1 MPLSAKL
8 VVVGGEVKTAE
19 IKLRLPSTIGRGR
32 GATIMLPHP
41 LVSRTHCELYEA
53 DGRLMV
59 RDLGSLNGTFIN
71 NQRVTEAALPAGEL
85 LTVGTVTFRA
95 VYETDEE
102 AAGPPS
108 GPAPVMRGGRSQDT
122 DPAGTIRANPPPE
135 SLSKTPAAPHDA
147 EFNFAQPLVNFDDE
161 PAPPAPKPE
170 AKKAPA
176 RSEATVEELDA
187 IEVAVEPPAAKPA
200 PPAAAKPVAPA
211 PTKPAPAKPAAAAP
225 AKPAPPAAKPAA
237 ASPAPPAPAAP
248 SPAPSQPTAAPAA
261 TPAPVAKDAKT
272 TADSRWSEGPDA
284 ETAAAG
290 EDDDDFNDFLK
301 SLGSK

>member
-102 AAGPPS
+102 AGGPPPGP
-108 GPAPVMRGGRSQDT
+108 GPALKTGRSHDT
-122 DPAGTIRANPPPE
+122 DLAGTMRANPPQE
-135 SLSKTPAAPHDA
+135 SAAKTPVAPHDA
-147 EFNFAQPLVNFDDE
+147 DFNFAQPLVNFEDDE
-161 PAPPAPKPE
+161 E
-170 AKKAPA
+170 
-176 RSEATVEELDA
+176 
-187 IEVAVEPPAAKPA
+187 PAAKPA
-200 PPAAAKPVAPA
+200 PS
-211 PTKPAPAKPAAAAP
+211 APAKPAAAAP
-225 AKPAPPAAKPAA
+225 TKPAPPAKPAPSAAKPAA
-237 ASPAPPAPAAP
+237 PQPKPAAPAAAPAAAP
-248 SPAPSQPTAAPAA
+248 SPPAAAPAA
-261 TPAPVAKDAKT
+261 TQAPAVKDAKT
-272 TADSRWSEGPDA
+272 TVDSRWSDGPDA

-301 SLGSK
+301 SLGGK